1 MPLEEVAYVFV
12 FLTQLIF
19 CLIHYEVVK
28 FVVDEYFSTG
38 NIISEGKVKRCKRK
52 TASCRNKD

>member
-1 MPLEEVAYVFV
+1 MPLEEVGYVFV
-12 FLTQLIF
+12 FLTKLTSCIK
-19 CLIHYEVVK
+19 HYEVVK

-38 NIISEGKVKRCKRK
+38 NIISEGKVKRCTGK